1 MTLMG
6 ALVSATI
13 VTAQP
18 APPVK
23 PHKNPP
29 APADIFTEA
38 DTDGNGQLNLGEFTN
53 LIEKGRKQREEA
65 KPPVDK
71 NPPTKNARR
80 PTPVKEHLKA
90 PVVESKTQ

>member
-18 APPVK
+18 VPTEKK
-23 PHKNPP
+23 PHKAPP
-29 APADIFTEA
+29 APADVFTEA
-38 DTDGNGQLNLGEFTN
+38 DTNGNGELSLGEFTI

-65 KPPVDK
+65 KPPGK
-71 NPPTKNARR
+71 KGPKPAPAAPLR
-80 PTPVKEHLKA
+80 KEA
-90 PVVESKTQ
+90 AVSE